1 MTLLVHTS
9 SLGDVILSTSV
20 ILGIKRIYSG
30 AYLWIITTP
39 IASLLV
45 VCDQLLA
52 GVLTEHRYFSG
63 LTASGS

>member
-1 MTLLVHTS
+1 MKKCLLNRSCYYDTAGS
-9 SLGDVILSTSV
+9 EPT
-20 ILGIKRIYSG
+20 
-30 AYLWIITTP
+30 
-39 IASLLV
+39 ASPLV